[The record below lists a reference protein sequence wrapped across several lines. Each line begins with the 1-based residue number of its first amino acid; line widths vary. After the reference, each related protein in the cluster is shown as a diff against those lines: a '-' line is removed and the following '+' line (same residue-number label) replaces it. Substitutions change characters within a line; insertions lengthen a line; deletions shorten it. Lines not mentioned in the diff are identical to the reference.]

1 MEEIN
6 SHFEILDS
14 QQEQPGRLQKL
25 GLSGGTI
32 FKHALLLVLTFISVA
47 YTNLVFGFG
56 INLAGALLFA
66 VYLLLFLGIHEFG
79 HYFASVYHRV
89 RTTLPYF
96 IPLPFI
102 SPIGTMGA
110 VIRIKERVEDTI
122 KIFDIGIAG
131 PLAGFVVSLTLLI
144 IGFATLPSPDFV
156 FSFSGHEA
164 LKEFI
169 YQFHTFPKHPL
180 TENNGQVLMLGNTLL
195 YSLLAS
201 FFKNVPP
208 MWEMYHYPLLFAGWL
223 GLFFTAL
230 NLTPI
235 GQLDGGHIVYALLGH
250 ENHKRVARGFFGILT
265 VLSGLGVIPMLV
277 AEFTQY
283 GTKYA
288 PLAWAAWAIILFFML
303 RKAYK
308 NEHNWIAPVWGSSLI
323 ITALI
328 IYFLIGMNENN
339 GYTVWLVWALFVMFL
354 VKIEHPPV
362 IIERPLTRSRIILG
376 WVSMLILIL
385 CISPNPMYFFNS

>member
-6 SHFEILDS
+6 SHFEILES
-14 QQEQPGRLQKL
+14 HQKQGRLKQL
-25 GLSGGTI
+25 GLTWGTI
-32 FKHALLLVLTFISVA
+32 FKHSALLLATFLSVA
-47 YTNLVFGFG
+47 YTNLVLGFG
-56 INLAGALLFA
+56 ISVIGAILFG

-89 RTTLPYF
+89 KTTLPYF

-131 PLAGFVVSLTLLI
+131 PLAGFVVSLSLLL

-156 FSFSGHEA
+156 FSFPGHEA
-164 LKEFI
+164 LKEFV

-180 TENNGQVLMLGNTLL
+180 PHSDGQVLMLGNTLL
-195 YSLLAS
+195 YSLLGS

-235 GQLDGGHIVYALLGH
+235 GQLDGGHIVYALIGH
-250 ENHKRVARGFFGILT
+250 ENHKKVARSFFGILT
-265 VLSGLGVIPMLV
+265 VLSGLGVVPILTE
-277 AEFTQY
+277 EFTQY
-283 GTKYA
+283 GSKLA
-288 PLAWAAWAIILFFML
+288 PLGWVAWAIILFFML
-303 RKAYK
+303 RKAY
-308 NEHNWIAPVWGSSLI
+308 NNDHNWIAPVWGSSLI
-323 ITALI
+323 ITAVI
-328 IYFLIGMNENN
+328 IYFYIGMNDSN
-339 GYTVWLVWALFVMFL
+339 GYTVWLVWALFVLFL

-362 IIERPLTRSRIILG
+362 IIERPLTPTRIILG

-385 CISPNPMYFFNS
+385 CISPNPMYLLNS